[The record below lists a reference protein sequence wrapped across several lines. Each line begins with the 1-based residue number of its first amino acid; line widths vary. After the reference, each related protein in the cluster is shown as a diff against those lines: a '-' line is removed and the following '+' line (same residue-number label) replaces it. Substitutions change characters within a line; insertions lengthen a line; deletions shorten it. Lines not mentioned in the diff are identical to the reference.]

1 MDAKLEH
8 MLRCELQPAVKIKR
22 FEYTPMT
29 PKEKEAVNNYI
40 VTIENNGRRTS

>member
-1 MDAKLEH
+1 MDSKLEH